1 MAWQAMHFEQLPM
14 FDRGAFADSVDRL
27 YRTGVEAVASVHGPV
42 IRTRTGAAM
51 ELMKQAPDF
60 RLPAPMPLP
69 DELMFAADRRAA

>member
-1 MAWQAMHFEQLPM
+1 M